1 MSAANKHGLGR
12 GLGALLGDMDL
23 DLDLNSSDKGAIK
36 SVKLNQ
42 IVAGR
47 YQPRQQF
54 DEEAINALAKSVKEK
69 GILQPILV
77 RKQNDKYEIIAGE
90 RRYRAALQAGLT
102 EVPVIEKAMADNEAL
117 EIALIE
123 NIVRQDLTPLEEAK
137 GFEQLMQ
144 KFAYTQ
150 EKLSEVVGKSRSYIA
165 NTLRLLNLPDGVKS
179 LLNQGK
185 LTAGHARCL
194 IGLQD
199 AEELASK
206 IVAEGLNVRQ
216 VEAMVSENK
225 NSSPEAKKRPL
236 NQNSS
241 KIKDSELAA
250 IENELS
256 SKLGAKVQIN
266 NTKNGKGKI
275 VISYNNLSELEDL
288 LEKFEH

>member
-137 GFEQLMQ
+137 GFEQLMRE
-144 KFAYTQ
+144 FAYTQ

-216 VEAMVSENK
+216 VEAMV
-225 NSSPEAKKRPL
+225 
-236 NQNSS
+236 
-241 KIKDSELAA
+241 
-250 IENELS
+250 
-256 SKLGAKVQIN
+256 
-266 NTKNGKGKI
+266 
-275 VISYNNLSELEDL
+275 
-288 LEKFEH
+288 

>member
-137 GFEQLMQ
+137 GFEQLMRE
-144 KFAYTQ
+144 FAYTQ

>member
-144 KFAYTQ
+144 EFAYTQ
-150 EKLSEVVGKSRSYIA
+150 EKLSEVIGKSRSYIA